1 MIRLA
6 QRGITKNSLT
16 SDISAEHF
24 AALFKS
30 LYAMSGICKA
40 FDSLACTKVDNNTV
54 RLASG
59 IYSLSGYMV
68 MVDPGTTED
77 LTIDSGTSG
86 QNRNDLVV
94 AEFVRHGNGTGADIL
109 HFTIVKGT
117 STSGTA
123 TDPILTQQDINA
135 AGVTRQ
141 EALYRVKIAGIDITS
156 IERVAPLI
164 ETDLTSH
171 KADMVTQLGLKADKH
186 WGSWTDLTLQ
196 NGFTGSIKVRKNIS
210 LQMVEIDIKVKTPA
224 NVNNY
229 QLIVDLPV
237 EYRPID
243 TTYPIA
249 ILASNTD
256 VKYLY
261 GDRAAIYTR
270 ETHGLSPS
278 SNYNTTYI
286 YKTIN

>member
-1 MIRLA
+1 MA

-94 AEFVRHGNGTGADIL
+94 AEFVRNGDGIGADIL

-117 STSGTA
+117 STSGSA
-123 TDPILTQQDINA
+123 VDPVLEQQDINA

-141 EALYRVKIAGIDITS
+141 ETLYRVKIVGIDIIS

-171 KADMVTQLGLKADKH
+171 KAEIATNEKYGHVKIGTSTDDVISVLQKQGIHSTDVVPVLNLG
-186 WGSWTDLTLQ
+186 GIPVIDLDNQVYLITAYQ
-196 NGFTGSIKVRKNIS
+196 RNGTIS
-210 LQMVEIDIKVKTPA
+210 GGVGQWLISRHANYTAVVDEIYKKQISIDISTGEIKLTGY
-224 NVNNY
+224 NVGGTNT
-229 QLIVDLPV
+229 LVATIM
-237 EYRPID
+237 R
-243 TTYPIA
+243 
-249 ILASNTD
+249 IL
-256 VKYLY
+256 
-261 GDRAAIYTR
+261 
-270 ETHGLSPS
+270 
-278 SNYNTTYI
+278 
-286 YKTIN
+286 